1 MNLRQPWPGNLHN
14 LGKSVK
20 FGTQIIFEMSN
31 KTKVLIIDDDEKS
44 VEKLSEVLSDYPDLE
59 VTGSAG
65 LCSKGRELVAE
76 LKPDLLFLDIELPD
90 CNGLDFVKE
99 VKAANAGTYIVMFT
113 GYYKEYEEGTFEGDE
128 ADYLLKPIDEL
139 ELNKVIKRYRRYRM
153 LSNSDLLKAPDPHP
167 AAKGGEVFT
176 ATTYTNEL
184 RVMRLCDIGYFRY
197 SMRRKVWEVALN
209 DHSFVQLKRGT
220 SANDILQYSHQ
231 FLQTHQSYIVNMHY
245 LLLVGTTK
253 CRLYPP
259 FDEDELPIGRTFG
272 RDLRRHFQEI

>member
-1 MNLRQPWPGNLHN
+1 
-14 LGKSVK
+14 
-20 FGTQIIFEMSN
+20 MSN

-44 VEKLSEVLSDYPDLE
+44 IEKLSEVLSDYPDLE
-59 VTGSAG
+59 VVGSAG
-65 LCSKGRELVAE
+65 LCKTGREMVAKV
-76 LKPDLLFLDIELPD
+76 KPDLLFLDIELPD
-90 CNGLDFVKE
+90 CNGLDFIKA
-99 VKAANAGTYIVMFT
+99 VKAIHADAYIVMFT
-113 GYYKEYEEGTFEGDE
+113 GYYKEYEEGTFKSDE

-139 ELNKVIKRYRRYRM
+139 ELNKVIKRYRRHRI
-153 LSNSDLLKAPDPHP
+153 LTNSDLLKAPDPHP
-167 AAKGGEVFT
+167 TTRRGEVFT

-220 SANDILQYSHQ
+220 SANDILQYSAQ
-231 FLQTHQSYIVNMHY
+231 FVQTHQSYIVNMHY

-259 FDEDELPIGRTFG
+259 FEEDELPIGRTYG
-272 RDLRRHFQEI
+272 RDLRHHFQEI

>member
-1 MNLRQPWPGNLHN
+1 
-14 LGKSVK
+14 
-20 FGTQIIFEMSN
+20 MSN

-139 ELNKVIKRYRRYRM
+139 ELNKVINRYRRYRM

-259 FDEDELPIGRTFG
+259 FDEEELPIGRTFG